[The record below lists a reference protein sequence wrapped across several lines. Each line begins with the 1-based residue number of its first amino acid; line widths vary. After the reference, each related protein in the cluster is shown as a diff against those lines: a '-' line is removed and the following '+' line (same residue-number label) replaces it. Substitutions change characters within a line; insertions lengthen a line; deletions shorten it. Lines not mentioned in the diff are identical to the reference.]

1 MKIRPGLNAGPFLFR
16 VKYIDLYEELYQFFN
31 LNSSRKE
38 KIMKARDDGYTLL
51 GEAIIEQ
58 AADDYLRARKT
69 LYKIENGLYSNLS
82 KERLN
87 ERANRVNRELKDC
100 MDFFNGKWYQL
111 LTKLDSSV
119 LVEKLDETFEEWKT
133 SKEFKDWK
141 RRYDKLHKKQTK
153 EEAS

>member
-69 LYKIENGLYSNLS
+69 LSKI
-82 KERLN
+82 
-87 ERANRVNRELKDC
+87 
-100 MDFFNGKWYQL
+100 
-111 LTKLDSSV
+111 
-119 LVEKLDETFEEWKT
+119 
-133 SKEFKDWK
+133 
-141 RRYDKLHKKQTK
+141 
-153 EEAS
+153 

>member
-1 MKIRPGLNAGPFLFR
+1 
-16 VKYIDLYEELYQFFN
+16 
-31 LNSSRKE
+31 
-38 KIMKARDDGYTLL
+38 
-51 GEAIIEQ
+51 
-58 AADDYLRARKT
+58 
-69 LYKIENGLYSNLS
+69 
-82 KERLN
+82 
-87 ERANRVNRELKDC
+87 